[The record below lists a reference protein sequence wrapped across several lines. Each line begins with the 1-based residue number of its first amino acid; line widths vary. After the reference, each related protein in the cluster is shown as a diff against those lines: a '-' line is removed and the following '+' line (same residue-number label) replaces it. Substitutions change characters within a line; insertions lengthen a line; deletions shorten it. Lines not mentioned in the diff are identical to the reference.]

1 MSVKTG
7 AIKTLCSTN
16 YLKKITY
23 WLQKLKGKLQNWAH
37 SATNDNQCGDGMS
50 FVVPHSPHQFHLIE
64 QKWEHF
70 ITKRLDK
77 TFWEPCFKTAVMSCF
92 FLRLH
97 KLLDKLLC
105 QGFVYTN
112 GLTSVLLNLHLRKT
126 LFAESAKNVNIAETT
141 VTYLVIYSIKE

>member
-1 MSVKTG
+1 MFNK
-7 AIKTLCSTN
+7 L
-16 YLKKITY
+16 LKKNHVLATKTER
-23 WLQKLKGKLQNWAH
+23 QVAKL
-37 SATNDNQCGDGMS
+37 SAFCNKWQSMWWWNELRGAA
-50 FVVPHSPHQFHLIE
+50 FHLIE

-77 TFWEPCFKTAVMSCF
+77 TFWEPCFKIAVMWCF

-112 GLTSVLLNLHLRKT
+112 GLTSVLLNLHLRKN
-126 LFAESAKNVNIAETT
+126 LFAQSAKNVNIAETT

>member
-1 MSVKTG
+1 MTINVVME
-7 AIKTLCSTN
+7 
-16 YLKKITY
+16 
-23 WLQKLKGKLQNWAH
+23 WASWCRIH
-37 SATNDNQCGDGMS
+37 PT
-50 FVVPHSPHQFHLIE
+50 FHLIE

-126 LFAESAKNVNIAETT
+126 LFAQSAKNVNIAEAT
-141 VTYLVIYSIKE
+141 VTYLVIYSNNKWTKIFWKLSMKKHSFSQKITKSFKQRIF